1 MKSMSVA
8 AFSIA
13 LICAAGTVAAQSGEP
28 AKGERLFNQQCK
40 TCHTVDKGGANKVGP
55 NLWSIVGR
63 KKASHDG
70 FSYSSA
76 LQSKGG
82 DWSYEDINHMIV
94 KPQGYVRGTKMAFAG
109 LAKEQDRADVIAFL
123 RTMSDNPAPLP

>member
-40 TCHTVDKGGANKVGP
+40 TCHTVDKGGANGIGP
-55 NLWSIVGR
+55 NLFGVFGR
-63 KKASHDG
+63 KAGAAEGFASSDAMKKSG
-70 FSYSSA
+70 IVWDDAA
-76 LQSKGG
+76 LADYLKDPKGKVP
-82 DWSYEDINHMIV
+82 DTRMVY
-94 KPQGYVRGTKMAFAG
+94 AG
-109 LAKEQDRADVIAFL
+109 LKRPDQLADMIAYL
-123 RTMSDNPAPLP
+123 KKATQ